1 MTISELKLDAK
12 SKLKGK
18 IGKLICILL
27 VYSLFFLVLGFI
39 GSFLGDNLISKIFAL
54 VVDIIT
60 IPLSFGFLASIIR
73 VYRGE
78 DVKVFDFATTGFENF
93 YNAWKVVGR
102 TFLKM
107 ILPVILMVVTTVI
120 LVFAVVANLSSK
132 VVLDSSSTASSGFGA
147 FQLIAIILF
156 VASFV
161 YYIIKALSYTLS
173 QYVLFDNLELTGKE
187 IVEKSEEL
195 MKGNKGKYVKL
206 VLSFIGWYL
215 LIALLAIVPIIGVI
229 LVLVGYLLLSLY
241 VSFTTISFYED
252 LSGRIST
259 QSKNNN
265 PVNSSL
271 NENTVE

>member
-39 GSFLGDNLISKIFAL
+39 GSFLGNNIFSTIFTL

-60 IPLSFGFLASIIR
+60 VPLSFGFLASMIR
-73 VYRGE
+73 IHRGE

-93 YNAWKVVGR
+93 YNTWKVVGR

-107 ILPVILMVVTTVI
+107 ILPIVLMVVTSVI
-120 LVFAVVANLSSK
+120 LVFAVAANISSK
-132 VVLDSSSTASSGFGA
+132 IVLDSSSTASSGFGA
-147 FQLIAIILF
+147 LQLIAIILF

-206 VLSFIGWYL
+206 VLSFIGWFL
-215 LIALLAIVPIIGVI
+215 LIALLSIIPIIGII

-259 QSKNNN
+259 QPTNNN